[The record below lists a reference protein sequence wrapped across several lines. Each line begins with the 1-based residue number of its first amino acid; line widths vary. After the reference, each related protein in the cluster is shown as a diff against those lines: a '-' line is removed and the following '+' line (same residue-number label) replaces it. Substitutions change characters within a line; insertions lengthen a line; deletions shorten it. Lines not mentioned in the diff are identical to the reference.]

1 MIKIVIADDHHLV
14 RQGIRALI
22 EKHADLQVMGEAQDG
37 VEALELVEK
46 LRPDVLILDINMPR
60 LGGID
65 VANRI
70 RELNVACQVLVLSM
84 YSDESIVKR
93 AFRNGVRGYL
103 LKKSIAEDLVLAINT
118 VARRQ
123 RYVSR
128 ELSVVLGTSP
138 LRLRNVLDDKDAF
151 DRLTPRE
158 REVCQLIADGLTN
171 NAIAHRLNISV
182 KTVEKHRANLMEKLG
197 IQDVASLIREAI
209 KHGIVFLER

>member
-1 MIKIVIADDHHLV
+1 V
-14 RQGIRALI
+14 
-22 EKHADLQVMGEAQDG
+22 GEAQDG
-37 VEALELVEK
+37 VEALEMAERLH
-46 LRPDVLILDINMPR
+46 PDVLILDINMPR
-60 LGGID
+60 MSGID
-65 VANRI
+65 VANQV
-70 RELNVACQVLVLSM
+70 RERSLPCQVLVLSM

-103 LKKSIAEDLVLAINT
+103 LKKSIAEDLAAAITT

-138 LRLRNVLDDKDAF
+138 LRLRNVLDEMDSF

-158 REVCQLIADGLTN
+158 REVCQLIAEGMTN
-171 NAIAHRLNISV
+171 NAIAHHLGISV